1 MKYNDYELLDL
12 IYDNDEVAYDIMLN
26 KYKPII
32 YNKALEYYNY
42 LKDNKCTG
50 FTLEDFYEEGII
62 AFNNAVRNYDPN
74 KGSLF
79 YSYLLVCLSSGFN
92 LLYRNILKLKNRPL
106 LKYKELDFEVRDS
119 RAVDPYDDIDN
130 LDIYNKLDDY
140 LDSLSQ
146 LDSAI
151 ITLRINNFK
160 YSEIS
165 NLLDISS
172 SHISRVVKAM
182 REKLKFSCWQTLPS
196 FDIIF
201 LIFGR
206 GSGVMRG
213 FLDIFNHCI

>member
-12 IYDNDEVAYDIMLN
+12 IYDNDEIAYDIMLN

-32 YNKALEYYNY
+32 YNKALEYYTY

-50 FTLEDFYEEGII
+50 FSLDDFYEEGII
-62 AFNNAVRNYDPN
+62 AFNNALRNYDSN

-79 YSYLLVCLSSGFN
+79 YSFLLVCLSSSFN

-130 LDIYNKLDDY
+130 LDIYNKLDNY

-165 NLLDISS
+165 NLLDVSS

-182 REKLKFSCWQTLPS
+182 REKLKFSC
-196 FDIIF
+196 
-201 LIFGR
+201 
-206 GSGVMRG
+206 
-213 FLDIFNHCI
+213 

>member
-1 MKYNDYELLDL
+1 M
-12 IYDNDEVAYDIMLN
+12 
-26 KYKPII
+26 
-32 YNKALEYYNY
+32 
-42 LKDNKCTG
+42 
-50 FTLEDFYEEGII
+50 
-62 AFNNAVRNYDPN
+62 
-74 KGSLF
+74 
-79 YSYLLVCLSSGFN
+79 
-92 LLYRNILKLKNRPL
+92 YRNILKLKNRPL

-165 NLLDISS
+165 NLLDVSS

-182 REKLKFSCWQTLPS
+182 REKFKFC
-196 FDIIF
+196 
-201 LIFGR
+201 G
-206 GSGVMRG
+206 
-213 FLDIFNHCI
+213 